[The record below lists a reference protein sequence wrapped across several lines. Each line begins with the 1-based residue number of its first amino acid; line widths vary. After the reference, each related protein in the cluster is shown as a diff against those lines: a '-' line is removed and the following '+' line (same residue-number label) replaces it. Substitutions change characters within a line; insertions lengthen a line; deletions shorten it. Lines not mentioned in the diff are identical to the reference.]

1 MAEVKIFT
9 VLLALACGI
18 PLAQSG
24 SIQVGG
30 ETRTFIVHAPTGL
43 SNPPLVI
50 SMHGAS
56 GTGSQQQSMSGFDKI
71 ADREKFVVVY
81 PDGISN
87 RWDITGTKDVNFI
100 LAIIDTMAARY
111 QIDRNRVYATGFS
124 MGGMLSYKLACT
136 VADKIAAIGP
146 CSGYMMGGGGG
157 GGCSP
162 SRPMP
167 VMHIHGSVD
176 DVVNFSGLAS
186 YINGWVGKNGCPT
199 TAQITKPYP
208 ESKSNSKV
216 TKEYYGPCKE
226 GSEIVVLTVEGMGH
240 AYPGSFGSQDINA
253 SEEFW
258 AFFKTHPGTA
268 SVSNKT
274 SNALI
279 KRPVSAGYH
288 AGRIHIRNLCEI
300 RTVQVFGIQGK
311 AIFSW
316 KADAGAAQS
325 VAVPVNRSAG
335 GIYLLRVLD
344 AEDETVL
351 RVAVP

>member
-1 MAEVKIFT
+1 MDKVKMFT
-9 VLLALACGI
+9 VVLALACGI
-18 PLAQSG
+18 PFAQSG

-43 SNPPLVI
+43 SNPSLVI

-146 CSGYMMGGGGG
+146 ASGYMMGGG

-167 VMHIHGSVD
+167 IMHIHGSAD
-176 DVVNFSGLAS
+176 DVVDFSGLAS
-186 YINGWVGKNGCPT
+186 YITGWVGKNGCPT
-199 TAQITKPYP
+199 AAQITKPYP

-268 SVSNKT
+268 GVSNRVF
-274 SNALI
+274 NALM
-279 KRPVSAGYH
+279 KRPVSAGYS
-288 AGRIHIRNLCEI
+288 AGRIHIRNLREI

-316 KADAGAAQS
+316 KADAGAAPS
-325 VAVPVNRSAG
+325 VTVPINRSAG
-335 GIYLLRVLD
+335 GIYLLRVSG